1 MFKYKK
7 GLFRSL
13 LMGLI
18 FFSSLSE
25 ATVPNA
31 PGNYV
36 GISKLSNT
44 SVRISTRDNSD
55 NEDKFYVYVHP
66 HDAMQL
72 AVFPPLT
79 QIIVE
84 INASDNRYMYANVK
98 GLTCDKTYDVFIMA
112 KNSDGYSSPTP
123 KFTFNIEST
132 FNTKCPTDKPL
143 APEPYIGVTDINKS
157 AVRVN
162 FLDNSDNEDGFLLFD
177 DSGDINITVPKN
189 NTTAP
194 SQTYVTLDNLICN
207 KTYNIKVLAFNSN
220 GYSETSDTRAFNIK
234 STFSTPCPS
243 VELSS
248 YPNKI
253 ILRTSGQSIWDEYG
267 SLYPVNINTTLNN
280 FDNPIVSCKWQLDD
294 NLVKSTSCDDVKTN
308 SFNLNNWVYISP
320 SDVLENKKHKIT
332 LIVTD
337 SNGVSATD
345 SIPVQFIDDGSDSI
359 YTYSGSRITLKVG
372 ETFLIPAYVENIIPQ
387 HFCHST
393 VQGHTWVDSNNLGTF
408 DDSMFETG
416 HIICY
421 GYRASTSYTA
431 NKKGNTILK
440 LFANGGEKDINITIV
455 EPNYTKDSI
464 KKITVDNITGLMWQ
478 DNNTVKKTWT
488 DGSEYSDDTS
498 GDTATTYCSN
508 LNWGGYNDWRI
519 PNINELLTY
528 ISVSDDEEYWAST
541 EGTSLSNRYVAVTT
555 SRFQFYSDD
564 LKLLVKCVRNIQH

>member
-1 MFKYKK
+1 MFKYRK
-7 GLFRSL
+7 GLFISL
-13 LMGLI
+13 LTGLMLL
-18 FFSSLSE
+18 SSFAE

-143 APEPYIGVTDINKS
+143 APEPYIGITDINKS

-177 DSGDINITVPKN
+177 DSGDINITIPAN
-189 NTTAP
+189 NVIAP

-220 GYSETSDTRAFNIK
+220 GYSETSDTRVFNIK

-253 ILRTSGQSIWDEYG
+253 ILRTSGQYEGGGFGMGTNIVNEFDSPIISCKWELDGHVFFKTSCEDVK
-267 SLYPVNINTTLNN
+267 VNIGFTLNN
-280 FDNPIVSCKWQLDD
+280 WLS
-294 NLVKSTSCDDVKTN
+294 
-308 SFNLNNWVYISP
+308 ISP
-320 SDVLENKKHKIT
+320 SDVLKNKKHKIT
-332 LIVTD
+332 TVITD

-359 YTYSGSRITLKVG
+359 YIPAPKRILKVG
-372 ETFLIPAYVENIIPQ
+372 ETMLIEAYVNNIIPQ
-387 HFCHST
+387 HSCHST
-393 VQGHTWVDSNNLGTF
+393 VRGHGWGQSNNLGTF

-416 HIICY
+416 HFTCY

-431 NKKGNTILK
+431 IKKGNTILK

-478 DNNTVKKTWT
+478 DNNTIIKPWS
-488 DGSEYSDDTS
+488 DGISYRKFDTS
-498 GDTATTYCSN
+498 GDTARTYCSN

-519 PNINELLTY
+519 PNIDELLTY

-541 EGTSLSNRYVAVTT
+541 ESSSFDNIFPAITSKFDKSGSNPY
-555 SRFQFYSDD
+555 
-564 LKLLVKCVRNIQH
+564 LLVKCVRNTQH